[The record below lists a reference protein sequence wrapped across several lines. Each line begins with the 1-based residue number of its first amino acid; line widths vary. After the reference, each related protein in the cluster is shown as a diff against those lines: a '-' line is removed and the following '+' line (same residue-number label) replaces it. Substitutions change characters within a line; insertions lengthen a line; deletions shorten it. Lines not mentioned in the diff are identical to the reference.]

1 MRAMQH
7 GDTPRRPPESLDE
20 LRQLLT
26 PEMWAE
32 LRSARP
38 VAEEAL
44 ASGFPARLILP
55 RSWCLGFAGRWGL
68 SSDPE
73 TISGLVALL
82 LATVEEDGGG
92 AGSRG

>member
-1 MRAMQH
+1 MQH

-26 PEMWAE
+26 PEIWAE

-68 SSDPE
+68 PSDPE

-82 LATVEEDGGG
+82 LDTVEEGGG
-92 AGSRG
+92 AQAGS

>member
-1 MRAMQH
+1 MRAMRQEE
-7 GDTPRRPPESLDE
+7 TPRRPPQTLDE
-20 LRQLLT
+20 LRELLT

-55 RSWCLGFAGRWGL
+55 RS
-68 SSDPE
+68 
-73 TISGLVALL
+73 
-82 LATVEEDGGG
+82 
-92 AGSRG
+92 